1 MPKEMTMTVS
11 TVNECPH
18 CGKRPPA
25 GRRYC
30 NEQHRSRHYNKT
42 YNKKRSDAIKGLRNP
57 VQQQM
62 FPAPEPIELIGRPE
76 DGLRCACGRTLYA
89 YEHDKCLHCA
99 RLNIIAAREGQDFV
113 KRLTS
118 PRRSH
123 KRQALQPAASD

>member
-1 MPKEMTMTVS
+1 MTVS
-11 TVNECPH
+11 TVNQCPY
-18 CGKRPPA
+18 CGKRPPV

-30 NEQHRSRHYNKT
+30 NEQHQSRHYNKT

-57 VQQQM
+57 VTAEQQQM
-62 FPAPEPIELIGRPE
+62 FPALEPVELIGRPE
-76 DGLRCACGRTLYA
+76 SGPRCACGRVLYP

-113 KRLTS
+113 KRLTA

-123 KRQALQPAASD
+123 KRPALQPAASD